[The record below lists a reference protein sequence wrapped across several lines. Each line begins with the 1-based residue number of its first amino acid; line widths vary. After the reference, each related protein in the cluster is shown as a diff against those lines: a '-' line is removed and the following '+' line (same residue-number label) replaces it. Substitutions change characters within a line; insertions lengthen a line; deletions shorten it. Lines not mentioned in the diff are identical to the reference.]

1 MSANLPPNSS
11 DSERARQRTILI
23 IVIVA
28 LLVMAGLVLT
38 VVPKLILPARIFI
51 SAMDLV
57 LAAVLALVL
66 RHKFSRKG

>member
-1 MSANLPPNSS
+1 MSANVPPNPS
-11 DSERARQRTILI
+11 DLERARQRTILI

-51 SAMDLV
+51 AAMDVV

-66 RHKFSRKG
+66 RQKFSK